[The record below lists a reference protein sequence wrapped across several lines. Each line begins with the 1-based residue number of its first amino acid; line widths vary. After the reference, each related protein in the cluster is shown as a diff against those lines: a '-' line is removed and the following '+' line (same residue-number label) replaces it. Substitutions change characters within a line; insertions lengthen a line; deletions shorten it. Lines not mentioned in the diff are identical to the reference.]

1 MLFEIVTKEPNI
13 SDLLKSYLQ
22 VVEGET
28 VVGVEVD
35 LWLPELKEITNTF

>member
-35 LWLPELKEITNTF
+35 L